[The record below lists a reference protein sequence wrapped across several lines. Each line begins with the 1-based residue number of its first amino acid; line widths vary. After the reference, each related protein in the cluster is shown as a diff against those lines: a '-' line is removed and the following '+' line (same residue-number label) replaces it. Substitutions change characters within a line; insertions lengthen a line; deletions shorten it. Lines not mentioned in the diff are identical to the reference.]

1 MFIVS
6 RSVSGS
12 GCKLLLPIS
21 SVSLV
26 LRTSLVHK
34 CGADL
39 LILERNLLIWLYIMD
54 KEMVAQ
60 ASQRAL
66 PAGSL

>member
-26 LRTSLVHK
+26 LRTSLVLK